1 MLSPGV
7 HPCAPSPSFLPAKQ
21 DAPESDPGTAHK
33 VARLSRIHRFLST
46 IVRCRALSLLVPT
59 TLCWFY
65 SCAFSMYI
73 SPTSPSLPTPSLLR
87 PPDLSLDHD
96 GQDQEGKVCR
106 DLSPPNLCQE
116 PRPRNPYIDDRA
128 DVKDESMQEDG
139 PEDDNDNI
147 DAEVRR
153 ADAAAFAM
161 PAILAGH
168 EERLRSD
175 APSRVPSELLLPP
188 ISALLQPAQT
198 AQSPAR
204 APSFFAGPASFE
216 QARDRTPLFLPD
228 SRGPTPFTYR
238 TPTPFSRE
246 PRAFPQAAPYQ
257 SNPLFLPD
265 SRGPTPFTYRTPTP
279 FTREPTAFPQAAPR
293 QSTSGP
299 RQSTGAR
306 APSRSPSRSPS
317 PPRKRRRRDGATT
330 FFDLE
335 ASDSDS
341 DDDEE
346 DDVLVMTQ
354 QDLDFIDNAPLPHEE
369 LAEHYDQQAASY
381 LQDMEAEEQHLVPL
395 SDTAQ
400 DLARDPELRRAI
412 EQAVLET
419 MPKPAPTLPPHE
431 NESAARTAFRLKQL
445 LPAVSKDAVEIGTW
459 IRFRESRK
467 SKPVLAFTVANNQVL
482 LERET
487 VRFPCPLLKAR
498 NPCVFP
504 TMEEVAPFLGAFH
517 EFREVMTAARFI
529 GPAFALQPGDRAI
542 VLPPAG
548 TLAGADVWI
557 TQIQDFVHEG
567 SDRYTRL
574 KGADDAIVYCGDD
587 ALVKGGA
594 RGAWHPL
601 NLLKRHVL
609 CPSPTPRILDRVRVT
624 GAHRGMDG
632 GVAWIVQIQDIPEI
646 PSGQMITLKG
656 EDDKMFEIELSR
668 LHREFRLGDE
678 VVVARGDLKSRKG
691 FVIVIHPGAVLEIF
705 DGATC
710 ESSLIEP
717 KESSDFLVAHTFR
730 VWESDVDFLPFDA
743 DTNSSTMF
751 ALNTGAG
758 QYTVRSEVSHPSVPL
773 PALPAPSVPLT
784 NEEDENA
791 YFAEYDARNAATA
804 TIASWDFKKLHTLV
818 SKLKQLDQERTE
830 LTERVARRFEG
841 LEVLV
846 VGAQGTYRRID
857 AYKASV
863 FKGKRGTVIA
873 DFDSKERA
881 ERLKQQ
887 DLKLRKNIRG
897 DTRGIMATVR
907 ETSGAQFQV
916 GIEKL
921 VHAAYVFFF
930 LSGSGLLTRSY
941 QDAPAASPSPL
952 LAQLVAQADSED
964 SLSPWQWLVP
974 GPSTRP
980 GTPVPQLQPGASDE
994 AFGGL
999 GGILAHTLVGEDT
1012 GAWLCTAAVVHK
1024 RVDVLIKG
1032 VAGWAGTKE
1041 MSSSAKLQCVEG
1053 KHGVVLL
1060 SELFPE
1066 SHLKRT
1072 KFKVVPVAQRVL
1084 VLGGDIENDKSKV
1097 GEYAETQPHIQHSH
1111 RDKVVAVRFEL
1122 GSSGFYHELALC
1134 RSTNKAIDSP
1144 EHSFPTTSFN

>member
-1 MLSPGV
+1 MNDADAL
-7 HPCAPSPSFLPAKQ
+7 PSR
-21 DAPESDPGTAHK
+21 H
-33 VARLSRIHRFLST
+33 
-46 IVRCRALSLLVPT
+46 
-59 TLCWFY
+59 
-65 SCAFSMYI
+65 
-73 SPTSPSLPTPSLLR
+73 
-87 PPDLSLDHD
+87 
-96 GQDQEGKVCR
+96 
-106 DLSPPNLCQE
+106 
-116 PRPRNPYIDDRA
+116 PRNPYIDDRA
-128 DVKDESMQEDG
+128 DVEDESMQEDG
-139 PEDDNDNI
+139 PEDDDDDI
-147 DAEVRR
+147 EAEVRR

-175 APSRVPSELLLPP
+175 APYRVPSELLLPP

-198 AQSPAR
+198 AQSLAC

-228 SRGPTPFTYR
+228 SRGPTPFMYR
-238 TPTPFSRE
+238 TPTPFSRK
-246 PRAFPQAAPYQ
+246 PTAFPQAAPYQ

-265 SRGPTPFTYRTPTP
+265 SHGPTPFTYRTPTP

-293 QSTSGP
+293 QSASGP
-299 RQSTGAR
+299 RQSTSAR
-306 APSRSPSRSPS
+306 APSCSPS
-317 PPRKRRRRDGATT
+317 PPRKRRRRDGAAT

-354 QDLDFIDNAPLPHEE
+354 QDLDFIDNAPLPQSVQLLERQIQRRNIVDSEE

-431 NESAARTAFRLKQL
+431 NESAARTAFRLEQL
-445 LPAVSKDAVEIGTW
+445 LPAASKDAVEIGTW

-467 SKPVLAFTVANNQVL
+467 SIPVLAFTVANNQVL

-487 VRFPCPLLKAR
+487 VRFPRPLLKAR

-504 TMEEVAPFLGAFH
+504 TIEEVTSFLGAFH
-517 EFREVMTAARFI
+517 EFREVMTVARFI
-529 GPAFALQPGDRAI
+529 GPAFALQPGDCAI

-574 KGADDAIVYCGDD
+574 KGAPIEGKDVVRLAHLSPHYRGDDAIVYCGDD

-601 NLLKRHVL
+601 NLLKQHVL
-609 CPSPTPRILDRVRVT
+609 CPSPTPRILDRVHVT

-656 EDDKMFEIELSR
+656 EDHKMFEIELSR
-668 LHREFRLGDE
+668 LRREFRLEDE

-691 FVIVIHPGAVLEIF
+691 FVTVIHPGAVLEIF

-730 VWESDVDFLPFDA
+730 VRESDVDFLPFDA
-743 DTNSSTMF
+743 DMNSK
-751 ALNTGAG
+751 
-758 QYTVRSEVSHPSVPL
+758 VSHPSVPL

-818 SKLKQLDQERTE
+818 PKLKQLDQERTE
-830 LTERVARRFEG
+830 LTEC
-841 LEVLV
+841 VLV

-897 DTRGIMATVR
+897 TRG
-907 ETSGAQFQV
+907 
-916 GIEKL
+916 
-921 VHAAYVFFF
+921 
-930 LSGSGLLTRSY
+930 GSWRQTRL
-941 QDAPAASPSPL
+941 P
-952 LAQLVAQADSED
+952 LAQARFLPNWLLKRTPETA
-964 SLSPWQWLVP
+964 SLPRQWLVP

-999 GGILAHTLVGEDT
+999 GGILAHTLVGKDT

-1041 MSSSAKLQCVEG
+1041 MSTSAKLQRVEG

-1066 SHLKRT
+1066 SHLKRM
-1072 KFKVVPVAQRVL
+1072 KFKVYQVGGDGGLPQQVPGQFLLPLRIGEDSRSIVEVAQRVL

-1097 GEYAETQPHIQHSH
+1097 GEYAEMQPHIQHSH

-1144 EHSFPTTSFN
+1144 EHSFPATSFN

>member
-1 MLSPGV
+1 MNDADAL
-7 HPCAPSPSFLPAKQ
+7 PSR
-21 DAPESDPGTAHK
+21 H
-33 VARLSRIHRFLST
+33 
-46 IVRCRALSLLVPT
+46 
-59 TLCWFY
+59 
-65 SCAFSMYI
+65 
-73 SPTSPSLPTPSLLR
+73 
-87 PPDLSLDHD
+87 
-96 GQDQEGKVCR
+96 
-106 DLSPPNLCQE
+106 
-116 PRPRNPYIDDRA
+116 PRNPYIDDHA
-128 DVKDESMQEDG
+128 DVEDESMQEDG
-139 PEDDNDNI
+139 PEDDDDNI
-147 DAEVRR
+147 EAEVRR
-153 ADAAAFAM
+153 ADTAAFAR

-175 APSRVPSELLLPP
+175 APYRIPSELLLPP

-228 SRGPTPFTYR
+228 SHGPTPFTYR

-246 PRAFPQAAPYQ
+246 PTAFPQAAPYQ

-265 SRGPTPFTYRTPTP
+265 SRDPTPFTYRTPTP
-279 FTREPTAFPQAAPR
+279 FTREPTALPQAAPR
-293 QSTSGP
+293 QSASGP
-299 RQSTGAR
+299 RQSTSAR

-317 PPRKRRRRDGATT
+317 PPRKRRRRDGAAT

-354 QDLDFIDNAPLPHEE
+354 QDLDFIDDAPLPQSVQPLERQIQRRDIVDSEE

-419 MPKPAPTLPPHE
+419 MPKPGPTLPPHE

-445 LPAVSKDAVEIGTW
+445 LPAASKDAVEIGTW
-459 IRFRESRK
+459 ICFRESRK

-487 VRFPCPLLKAR
+487 VRFPRPLLKAR

-504 TMEEVAPFLGAFH
+504 TIEEVAPFLGAFH

-567 SDRYTRL
+567 SDCYTRL
-574 KGADDAIVYCGDD
+574 KGAPIEGKDVVRLAHLSPHYRGDDAIVYCGDD

-609 CPSPTPRILDRVRVT
+609 CPSPTPHILDRVRVT

-668 LHREFRLGDE
+668 LRREFRLGDE

-691 FVIVIHPGAVLEIF
+691 FVTVIHPGAVLEIF
-705 DGATC
+705 D
-710 ESSLIEP
+710 
-717 KESSDFLVAHTFR
+717 FR
-730 VWESDVDFLPFDA
+730 VRESDVDFLPFDA

-758 QYTVRSEVSHPSVPL
+758 QYTVRSEVSHPSIPL
-773 PALPAPSVPLT
+773 PALPAPSVPLM
-784 NEEDENA
+784 NEDDENA
-791 YFAEYDARNAATA
+791 YLAEYDARNAATA

-818 SKLKQLDQERTE
+818 SKLKQLDQERTK

-921 VHAAYVFFF
+921 VHAA
-930 LSGSGLLTRSY
+930 TRL
-941 QDAPAASPSPL
+941 P
-952 LAQLVAQADSED
+952 LAQARFLPNWLLKRTPETA
-964 SLSPWQWLVP
+964 SLPRQWLVP

-1041 MSSSAKLQCVEG
+1041 MSTSAKLQRVEG

-1072 KFKVVPVAQRVL
+1072 KFKVYRVGGDGGLPQQVPGQFLLPLRIGEDGRSIVEVAQRVL

-1144 EHSFPTTSFN
+1144 EHSFPATSFN